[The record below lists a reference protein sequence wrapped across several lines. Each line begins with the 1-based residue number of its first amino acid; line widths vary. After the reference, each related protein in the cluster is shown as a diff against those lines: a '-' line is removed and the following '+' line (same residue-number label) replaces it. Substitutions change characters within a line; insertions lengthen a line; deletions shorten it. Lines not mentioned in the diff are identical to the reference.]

1 MPVPVL
7 PLQPDA
13 AYYQRHNARLLDLVP
28 LDAALLLEIGCAAG
42 ELGRRYKW
50 INPRCRYL
58 GVEREPGPAQAA
70 RAHLDLVLEADV
82 ETLEREQIPGLEQG
96 ADCLIYG
103 DVLEHLVDPWRLLE
117 RHREWLK
124 PEGQILACAP
134 NAQYWRVLR
143 ELVRGRFDYADEG
156 VLDRTHLRFFTLAT
170 LVEML
175 QKAGLHVF
183 EAQPLYGEERDSPDE
198 QAETLDF
205 LRALAPAA
213 KSCGVDPA
221 ALERQALVK
230 QYLLRAARKPP
241 KRAQLL
247 CPALLAG
254 PASAGAGYKQRL
266 YEPLRFLST
275 TPGVRACEFL
285 PGQTPPLAADEERV
299 RIQVGPLSTQEAATL
314 GLRELLKQGWLL
326 VTECDADPFLD
337 PEQRRS
343 EYLSLRAAHGVLT
356 SSPGLAEKIR
366 RLNPMVAV
374 FPDQLLSLPPLSE
387 SRFSPVRDGLRV
399 LVAARVSPAQGAPQA
414 WAWERLAPALA
425 AFARGRTGGFE
436 CSVLDYKT
444 GASGSEE
451 FARLR
456 ELDPTVFR
464 LVRPENE
471 PHLLEL
477 LDSVDI
483 AVFPETASG
492 EGPWSEHAALL
503 CAAHGAVLLAGAR
516 GWRRLVEPE
525 ESGVLFEGEK
535 AFLEGLARL
544 ASDPALRERLAVAAH
559 GRLRER
565 RLLSAH
571 YRARLHWLHSLLAE
585 LPKHNRALRRRAP
598 ELFDR

>member
-1 MPVPVL
+1 MSAPELPV
-7 PLQPDA
+7 QPRDA
-13 AYYQRHNARLLDLVP
+13 YFQRYNARLLDLIP
-28 LDAALLLEIGCAAG
+28 PDAALLLEIGCAAG
-42 ELGRRYKW
+42 ELGRHYKE
-50 INPRCRYL
+50 INPNCRYL
-58 GVEREPGPAQAA
+58 GVEREPSPAQAA

-82 ETLEREQIPGLEQG
+82 ETLERERIPGLEQG
-96 ADCLIYG
+96 VDCLIYG
-103 DVLEHLVDPWRLLE
+103 DVLEHLADPWRLLA
-117 RHREWLK
+117 RHRDWLK
-124 PEGQILACAP
+124 EDGQLLACVP

-183 EAQPLYGEERDSPDE
+183 EAQPLYGEERDSPVE

-230 QYLLRAARKPP
+230 QYLLRATRTPP

-285 PGQTPPLAADEERV
+285 PGQTPPLAADEQRV
-299 RIQVGPLSTQEAATL
+299 RIQVGPLSPQEAATL
-314 GLRELLKQGWLL
+314 GMRELLKQGWLL

-343 EYLSLRAAHGVLT
+343 DYLALRAAHGVLT

-366 RLNPMVAV
+366 RINPTVAV
-374 FPDQLLSLPPLSE
+374 FPDQLASLPPLPA
-387 SRFSPVRDGLRV
+387 SRRLSQEGPRV
-399 LVAARVSPAQGAPQA
+399 LLAARVSPVLGDPQA
-414 WAWERLAPALA
+414 WAWDAHVPALR
-425 AFARGRTGGFE
+425 AFARSQDQGFR
-436 CSVLDYKT
+436 CLVLDYK
-444 GASGSEE
+444 SGERAPE
-451 FARLR
+451 QRARLAA
-456 ELDPTVFR
+456 LDPAAFL

-471 PHLLEL
+471 PALVEL
-477 LDSVDI
+477 LDETDVAI
-483 AVFPETASG
+483 FPETASG
-492 EGPWSEHAALL
+492 EAPWTEHTALL
-503 CAAHGAVLLAGAR
+503 CAARGAVLLAGAR
-516 GWRRLVEPE
+516 SWRRLVEPE
-525 ESGVLFEGEK
+525 ETGLLFEGERG
-535 AFLEGLARL
+535 FLEGLTRL
-544 ASDPALRERLAVAAH
+544 AKAPALRERMLVAAH
-559 GRLRER
+559 ARLRAR

-571 YRARLHWLHSLLAE
+571 YRGRLAWLRALLAE
-585 LPKHNRALRRRAP
+585 LPKLNRGLRRRAP